1 MYRVLKIMHIL
12 NFLDTFS
19 VGVTLIFNKYRHVLS
34 LLETMDQGATR
45 RSIIASQMDPMLQIL
60 LRFNL
65 ISLTSLINFSKFIL
79 LLINRV

>member
-65 ISLTSLINFSKFIL
+65 ISKTSLIDFSKFIL